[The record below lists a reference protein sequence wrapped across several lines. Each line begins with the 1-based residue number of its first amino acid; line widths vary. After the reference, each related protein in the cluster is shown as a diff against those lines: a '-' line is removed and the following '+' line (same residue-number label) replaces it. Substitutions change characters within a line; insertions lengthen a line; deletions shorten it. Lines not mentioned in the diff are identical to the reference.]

1 MGQEVLD
8 AFWKSNDRI
17 YNENT
22 LLYHRLARACGLP
35 DCAFWLLYTLRSEEA
50 PLTQTQLSEQL
61 SLPKQT
67 VNSALKKL
75 VEEGVLRLEAAD
87 GNLKN
92 KRVCLTEA
100 GEAFLRR
107 TVDRVFGVESAA
119 AARLTEEER
128 SALVALS
135 QKLPYYDE
143 YVKSGAYSAQDRFS
157 NFDRPFYELEGKTWG
172 IVGMGNIGRRAAAI
186 ATAFGCKVI
195 FYSITGKST
204 CTDYPQVDKDT
215 LLKESDFLSLHC
227 PLSDL
232 SRNFIDKEALR
243 KMKKTAI
250 LINVARGPVVNNADL
265 YEALVA
271 GEIQAAG
278 LDVLEKEPLE
288 LSNPLSQLKDSNK
301 LIITPHLAWASVEAR
316 TRCVQG
322 VYENI
327 KAFMRG
333 ENRNVV
339 NL

>member
-35 DCAFWLLYTLRSEEA
+35 ACAFWLLYTLRSEEA

-135 QKLPYYDE
+135 QKLLD
-143 YVKSGAYSAQDRFS
+143 AF
-157 NFDRPFYELEGKTWG
+157 
-172 IVGMGNIGRRAAAI
+172 RAETEAFLQTAAI
-186 ATAFGCKVI
+186 G
-195 FYSITGKST
+195 
-204 CTDYPQVDKDT
+204 D
-215 LLKESDFLSLHC
+215 
-227 PLSDL
+227 
-232 SRNFIDKEALR
+232 
-243 KMKKTAI
+243 
-250 LINVARGPVVNNADL
+250 
-265 YEALVA
+265 
-271 GEIQAAG
+271 
-278 LDVLEKEPLE
+278 
-288 LSNPLSQLKDSNK
+288 
-301 LIITPHLAWASVEAR
+301 
-316 TRCVQG
+316 
-322 VYENI
+322 
-327 KAFMRG
+327 
-333 ENRNVV
+333 
-339 NL
+339 

>member
-22 LLYHRLARACGLP
+22 LLYHRLARACGLQ

-135 QKLPYYDE
+135 QKLLD
-143 YVKSGAYSAQDRFS
+143 AF
-157 NFDRPFYELEGKTWG
+157 
-172 IVGMGNIGRRAAAI
+172 RAETEAFLQTAAI
-186 ATAFGCKVI
+186 G
-195 FYSITGKST
+195 
-204 CTDYPQVDKDT
+204 D
-215 LLKESDFLSLHC
+215 
-227 PLSDL
+227 
-232 SRNFIDKEALR
+232 
-243 KMKKTAI
+243 
-250 LINVARGPVVNNADL
+250 
-265 YEALVA
+265 
-271 GEIQAAG
+271 
-278 LDVLEKEPLE
+278 
-288 LSNPLSQLKDSNK
+288 
-301 LIITPHLAWASVEAR
+301 
-316 TRCVQG
+316 
-322 VYENI
+322 
-327 KAFMRG
+327 
-333 ENRNVV
+333 
-339 NL
+339 

>member
-22 LLYHRLARACGLP
+22 LLYHRRPGRGALP

-135 QKLPYYDE
+135 QKLLD
-143 YVKSGAYSAQDRFS
+143 AF
-157 NFDRPFYELEGKTWG
+157 
-172 IVGMGNIGRRAAAI
+172 RAETEAFLQTAAI
-186 ATAFGCKVI
+186 G
-195 FYSITGKST
+195 
-204 CTDYPQVDKDT
+204 D
-215 LLKESDFLSLHC
+215 
-227 PLSDL
+227 
-232 SRNFIDKEALR
+232 
-243 KMKKTAI
+243 
-250 LINVARGPVVNNADL
+250 
-265 YEALVA
+265 
-271 GEIQAAG
+271 
-278 LDVLEKEPLE
+278 
-288 LSNPLSQLKDSNK
+288 
-301 LIITPHLAWASVEAR
+301 
-316 TRCVQG
+316 
-322 VYENI
+322 
-327 KAFMRG
+327 
-333 ENRNVV
+333 
-339 NL
+339 

>member
-35 DCAFWLLYTLRSEEA
+35 DYAFWLLYTLRSEEA

-135 QKLPYYDE
+135 QKLLD
-143 YVKSGAYSAQDRFS
+143 AF
-157 NFDRPFYELEGKTWG
+157 
-172 IVGMGNIGRRAAAI
+172 RAETEAFLQTAAI
-186 ATAFGCKVI
+186 G
-195 FYSITGKST
+195 
-204 CTDYPQVDKDT
+204 D
-215 LLKESDFLSLHC
+215 
-227 PLSDL
+227 
-232 SRNFIDKEALR
+232 
-243 KMKKTAI
+243 
-250 LINVARGPVVNNADL
+250 
-265 YEALVA
+265 
-271 GEIQAAG
+271 
-278 LDVLEKEPLE
+278 
-288 LSNPLSQLKDSNK
+288 
-301 LIITPHLAWASVEAR
+301 
-316 TRCVQG
+316 
-322 VYENI
+322 
-327 KAFMRG
+327 
-333 ENRNVV
+333 
-339 NL
+339 

>member
-35 DCAFWLLYTLRSEEA
+35 DCVFWLLYTLRSEEA

-75 VEEGVLRLEAAD
+75 VEAGVLRLEAAD

-135 QKLPYYDE
+135 QKLLD
-143 YVKSGAYSAQDRFS
+143 AF
-157 NFDRPFYELEGKTWG
+157 
-172 IVGMGNIGRRAAAI
+172 RAETEAFLQTAAI
-186 ATAFGCKVI
+186 G
-195 FYSITGKST
+195 
-204 CTDYPQVDKDT
+204 D
-215 LLKESDFLSLHC
+215 
-227 PLSDL
+227 
-232 SRNFIDKEALR
+232 
-243 KMKKTAI
+243 
-250 LINVARGPVVNNADL
+250 
-265 YEALVA
+265 
-271 GEIQAAG
+271 
-278 LDVLEKEPLE
+278 
-288 LSNPLSQLKDSNK
+288 
-301 LIITPHLAWASVEAR
+301 
-316 TRCVQG
+316 
-322 VYENI
+322 
-327 KAFMRG
+327 
-333 ENRNVV
+333 
-339 NL
+339 

>member
-107 TVDRVFGVESAA
+107 TVFGVESAA
-119 AARLTEEER
+119 AARLTEEEER

-135 QKLPYYDE
+135 QKLLD
-143 YVKSGAYSAQDRFS
+143 AF
-157 NFDRPFYELEGKTWG
+157 
-172 IVGMGNIGRRAAAI
+172 RAETEAFLQTAAI
-186 ATAFGCKVI
+186 G
-195 FYSITGKST
+195 
-204 CTDYPQVDKDT
+204 D
-215 LLKESDFLSLHC
+215 
-227 PLSDL
+227 
-232 SRNFIDKEALR
+232 
-243 KMKKTAI
+243 
-250 LINVARGPVVNNADL
+250 
-265 YEALVA
+265 
-271 GEIQAAG
+271 
-278 LDVLEKEPLE
+278 
-288 LSNPLSQLKDSNK
+288 
-301 LIITPHLAWASVEAR
+301 
-316 TRCVQG
+316 
-322 VYENI
+322 
-327 KAFMRG
+327 
-333 ENRNVV
+333 
-339 NL
+339 